1 MCTSTEKAVAIGG
14 AIGGTGAVGFLSG
27 IAATTGGLATVV
39 CPPAGILLGGAIA
52 IGSGIGA
59 LSKLIFS

>member
-1 MCTSTEKAVAIGG
+1 MSTSTEKAVAIGG

-27 IAATTGGLATVV
+27 IAATGGLATVV